1 MKEYQI
7 ETIMKWTKIIQS
19 LFAAGMNNQHQ
30 HQHQHFPSDPNPP
43 SGPLPVPLTELML
56 ATVSYS

>member
-19 LFAAGMNNQHQ
+19 LFAAGMNNTNT
-30 HQHQHFPSDPNPP
+30 S
-43 SGPLPVPLTELML
+43 PVIQTLRLDRYL
-56 ATVSYS
+56 SR